1 LKVLGTEVL
10 DKAKKAHGDLAASVA
25 AWLAI
30 ARESKW
36 TSLNDVRHTWRN
48 TDCVK
53 GRTIF
58 NIKGNR
64 YRLIAVV
71 NYASQTIVVKML
83 LTHAEYSSGGWQS

>member
-1 LKVLGTEVL
+1 MP
-10 DKAKKAHGDLAASVA
+10 DLIRISSGLV
-25 AWLAI
+25 
-30 ARESKW
+30 
-36 TSLNDVRHTWRN
+36 NQQVG

-53 GRTIF
+53 GQTIF

-64 YRLIAVV
+64 YRLLAVV